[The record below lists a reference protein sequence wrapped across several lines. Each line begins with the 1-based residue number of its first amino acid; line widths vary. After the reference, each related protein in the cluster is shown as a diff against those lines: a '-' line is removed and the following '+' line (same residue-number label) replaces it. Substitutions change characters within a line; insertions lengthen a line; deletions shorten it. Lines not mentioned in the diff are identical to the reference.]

1 MGVMMRATFIEDLPT
16 DEYWMASKLYDVR
29 ESGLTQHG
37 VPKYM
42 GPITGYFSRPLR
54 LPIQL
59 LLTIPGERGEQSAV
73 RQSSLEYIRS
83 HWDEVSKEIPFVEID
98 PNGKAWVSEG
108 NHRIMVAAERGESF
122 LPVEV
127 RYFTGGQKLADTL
140 SPENLLWYDRIPYN
154 TVGVCYSDAA
164 EKKNMN
170 DNSIKK
176 NESTPSHIDNMS
188 Q

>member
-1 MGVMMRATFIEDLPT
+1 MMRAKFIEDLPT

-29 ESGLTQHG
+29 ESGLTQYG

-83 HWDEVSKEIPFVEID
+83 HWDEVSKEIPFIEID

-108 NHRIMVAAERGESF
+108 NHRIMVAAELGESC
-122 LPVEV
+122 LAVEV
-127 RYFTGGQKLADTL
+127 RYFTGGQKLADTFA
-140 SPENLLWYDRIPYN
+140 PENLLWYDMIPYN
-154 TVGVCYSDAA
+154 TVCVCYSDAA
-164 EKKNMN
+164 DRKNRH
-170 DNSIKK
+170 DNSITN
-176 NESTPSHIDNMS
+176 NESAASNIDNMS